1 MLRLRLPFL
10 IGLLALPGVGSAQG
24 QVEINQTRALAG
36 GVTSADNPGF
46 PVTLADPG
54 SYVLSGDL
62 VVSAVAT
69 TAVEITADDVSLD
82 LGGFSIR
89 GPHVCAPGGC
99 VTDVGHGVHEDQM
112 RERASVRNG
121 VITGFGDT
129 CIRLGQQAH
138 VEDVAV
144 TMCGGA
150 GIRVEDHG
158 LVLENR
164 VFNIGEIGIMLA
176 ASSGFARNVV
186 GLTGLAGV
194 LDDTFSGGREIG
206 GNVCDDFHCSPNPAR
221 RRFYLTT
228 SGFDGRLAAGACV
241 EGFHMASIWE
251 LLDFSGL
258 GYETSLGETQT
269 DSGTGPPKGFDA
281 WVRTSGGN
289 NIGST
294 VGTANCSAYTAAPPN
309 SQGTWVRLQSNWGAS
324 PQDPEPTVWWV
335 AGTDSCNGTQHPV
348 WCIED
353 VR

>member
-1 MLRLRLPFL
+1 MHSLRLPLL
-10 IGLLALPGVGSAQG
+10 IALFALPGSTAAQG
-24 QVEINQTRALAG
+24 LVEINQTRALAG
-36 GVTSADNPGF
+36 GITSSDTPGF
-46 PVTLADPG
+46 PVTLGDPG

-62 VVSAVAT
+62 VAGT
-69 TAVEITADDVSLD
+69 GETAVSITADDVSLD
-82 LGGFSIR
+82 LNGFAIR
-89 GPHVCAPGGC
+89 GPHVCAPGNC
-99 VTDVGHGVHEDQM
+99 TTDVGHGVHENQM

-121 VITGFGDT
+121 VVTGFGDN

-144 TMCGGA
+144 SMCGGS
-150 GIRVEDHG
+150 GIWVEDHG

-164 VFNIGEIGIMLA
+164 VFSVGLTGIMLEA
-176 ASSGFARNVV
+176 DSGYARNVV
-186 GLTGLAGV
+186 ALTGLAGAP
-194 LDDTFSGGREIG
+194 DDTISGGRGIG

-228 SGFDGRLAAGACV
+228 TDFDGRLAAGACV

-251 LLDFSGL
+251 LLDFSSL
-258 GYETSLGETQT
+258 TYETSLGETLT
-269 DSGTGPPKGFDA
+269 DSGTGPPKGFNA
-281 WVRTSGGN
+281 WVRTGGGN

-294 VGTANCSAYTAAPPN
+294 VGQANCSAYTSAPPS
-309 SQGTWVRLQSNWGAS
+309 SQGTWVRLQSNWGSS

-335 AGTDSCNGTQHPV
+335 AGTDACVNTPHPV